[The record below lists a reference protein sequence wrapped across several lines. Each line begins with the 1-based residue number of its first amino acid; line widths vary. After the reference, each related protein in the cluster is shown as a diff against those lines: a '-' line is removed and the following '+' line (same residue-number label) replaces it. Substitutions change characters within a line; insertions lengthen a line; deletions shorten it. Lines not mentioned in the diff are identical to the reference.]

1 MLKVLVLS
9 LIGGFLFSRLH
20 ISIPWMLGPIV
31 FVMLVQFVY
40 KGPLRWSGKLRDIGI
55 VMVATMIGVQFNI
68 ELFGMLGS
76 LLFYMLTLNL
86 ILIGGSI
93 GIAFCANK
101 WAKIPMKAA
110 LLGSIPGG
118 LGQILI
124 FAEEENI
131 KEIGIITY
139 LQVIR
144 LLLVVVLVPFIVAGQ
159 TMGSAPSDANLT
171 VSLVLLTGAAWVC
184 GYAAKRIRMPVAFF
198 IAPIILLIT
207 LQLTTPLAMPEVP
220 GIFMIT
226 AQLLI
231 GAHIGLMLKPHMVK
245 LPLRVLIAGIASALA
260 LIILTFGSSF
270 IMSFAMDTSFATSF
284 LSTAPGGLDQMVLLA
299 EDINADVSFVSMFQT
314 FRLLFIFTLVMPLLK
329 LFYRWRGK
337 KEALLN

>member
-131 KEIGIITY
+131 KEIGMITY

-299 EDINADVSFVSMFQT
+299 EDINADVSLVSMFQT

-329 LFYRWRGK
+329 LFYQWRGK